1 MLGQK
6 TLDQI
11 LVFTRNTARWRMGP
25 ARRFV
30 SDAINVPSLQFS
42 GMTTNPNGVLS
53 EIAATNVAFP
63 SMPRNPVGGE
73 DTYYKVENVNPLFE
87 GGTQQRRFISKGAGS
102 PNMPPQ
108 NGFSWTTTIRQCCSL
123 VVEIDPASPA
133 QVGSLSL
140 TIYKINAPAAVV
152 TSGSFSFAT
161 GTFNKT
167 GASGTAT
174 VGSAKLMDVG
184 PNGGAVYLLW
194 VTDLNAAGDTY
205 GFYPYPVANNAAGH
219 SIIIHHAQ
227 LEGGSLPTTPIVT
240 TTAQG
245 TRGQDLF
252 LQPSLQKL
260 AFNPNE
266 GTVVVGFVRP
276 QNPSSTRSLLEFGD
290 GTLLNRFFLGIDAGG
305 SVVSVSIANNVTI
318 ANISDATGVGIGEQ
332 VKIALA
338 YKAGQYRMAVNGRA
352 VKNAAP
358 AAVPVCDRFGF
369 GGLNYGGNQ
378 ASAELFM
385 WDYIPQFKDDATLIN
400 LSRP

>member
-63 SMPRNPVGGE
+63 SMPRLPAGGE
-73 DTYYKVENVNPLFE
+73 DVYYKVENVNPVFE

-276 QNPSSTRSLLEFGD
+276 QNPSSTRSLWEFGD
-290 GTLLNRFFLGIDAGG
+290 GTLNNRFFAGIDALGQ
-305 SVVSVSIANNVTI
+305 VVSVSIVGNATVGNVT
-318 ANISDATGVGIGEQ
+318 DPTGVNVGDI
-332 VKIALA
+332 VKMAIA
-338 YKAGQYRMAVNGRA
+338 YKSGQYRMSVNGRPIKSATPA
-352 VKNAAP
+352 V
-358 AAVPVCDRFGF
+358 VPVVDRFGL
-369 GGLNYGGNQ
+369 GGLNFGGNQ
-378 ASAELFM
+378 ASCELFM

-400 LSRP
+400 LSKP